1 VNRSPIAALVRAWV
15 DLCTRGMPA
24 EVRAARRDEVDDDLW
39 CEHQE
44 ALATG
49 RSDRSLDTDRVLRL
63 LFGIPADLSWRLTY
77 RGRAAATAI
86 ERSPS
91 MSTSA
96 LGVLAIL
103 AAVSW
108 GTLGFVA
115 SSIGDAMWTRYAE
128 LAVTILIAG
137 ALAYLAVAFGLA
149 VRYQERVS
157 RLGAAGVMLVALGSF
172 GAIAGV
178 GVWLMAPLIIGTAML
193 MWDLARIGVVSRVLP
208 MIQAAIAILFAIAL
222 ASPSGSAVLWFG
234 PFMLTWVAIGVSLIR
249 GVPKAE
255 APSA

>member
-1 VNRSPIAALVRAWV
+1 
-15 DLCTRGMPA
+15 
-24 EVRAARRDEVDDDLW
+24 
-39 CEHQE
+39 
-44 ALATG
+44 
-49 RSDRSLDTDRVLRL
+49 
-63 LFGIPADLSWRLTY
+63 
-77 RGRAAATAI
+77 
-86 ERSPS
+86 
-91 MSTSA
+91 
-96 LGVLAIL
+96 VLAIL

-178 GVWLMAPLIIGTAML
+178 GMWLMAPLIIGTAML

-222 ASPSGSAVLWFG
+222 VSPSGSAVLWFG

-249 GVPKAE
+249 GVPKAQ
-255 APSA
+255 APSG